1 MKGRLQPTR
10 SLGDFYLKYPEYNGK
25 KPSSEDPYYKYD
37 PNRSRHIKSPYNPPY
52 ITATPEIINYQI
64 DMQRDKFLILA
75 TDGLWDEL
83 TPKEACEIVNEN
95 IKKQGKDSIVE
106 TNAKV
111 LLNAAMKKA
120 AYRTGLTVEELEK
133 LPRGKRRRSIHDD
146 ITIIVM
152 EF

>member
-1 MKGRLQPTR
+1 
-10 SLGDFYLKYPEYNGK
+10 
-25 KPSSEDPYYKYD
+25 
-37 PNRSRHIKSPYNPPY
+37 
-52 ITATPEIINYQI
+52 
-64 DMQRDKFLILA
+64 MQRDKFLILA